1 MARIA
6 LLADAELPPEKAEQI
21 AAIEASGADASV
33 LRAVAHRPDMFDAYF
48 SFYYPA
54 HQDGLVEPALKE
66 LVRLK
71 VARLNDCFT

>member
-6 LLADAELPPEKAEQI
+6 LLADAELPQDKAEQI

-33 LRAVAHRPDMFDAYF
+33 LRAVAHRPEMFDAYF

-54 HQDGLVEPALKE
+54 HQGGIVEPTLKE

-71 VARLNDCFT
+71 IARLNDCFT